1 MCMMCFTV
9 GQLIPFAVKPVRCL
23 HSTSC
28 ILTCLFRTGESCAVQ
43 FQLSLQLSTDWNFMF
58 VVCKYIVRNCFKT
71 IFVPQNVAVN
81 HSRDILEQQ
90 VLIYIVLYMNYFYI
104 VDSVLISSRELY
116 HVWCWLFFLVV
127 IHCQICC
134 IALCVLQTS
143 KQFWV
148 FLFCQ
153 LS

>member
-1 MCMMCFTV
+1 MYDV
-9 GQLIPFAVKPVRCL
+9 L
-23 HSTSC
+23 HSGTTDPICSETSEMFAFH
-28 ILTCLFRTGESCAVQ
+28 ILYINMPIQDRESCAVQ

-104 VDSVLISSRELY
+104 VDSP
-116 HVWCWLFFLVV
+116 
-127 IHCQICC
+127 
-134 IALCVLQTS
+134 
-143 KQFWV
+143 
-148 FLFCQ
+148 
-153 LS
+153 